1 MNLHSQRNEKYL
13 VNYKRRTVWKNNKK
27 SQAYLPWSF
36 WWNKWA
42 CVHGQVH
49 KNSGRN
55 RCTLSEVFCHLKR
68 ELKKKK
74 KTSNNRCY
82 NAVSYDTTGSFGSPG
97 ERKGAHLS
105 CAEILEKD
113 WSWFSAVLH
122 TECFTQSRSPIN
134 ACGIELTE
142 LHWKEK
148 RTQGIGDFKSLL
160 QEGQFQVET
169 KILNLW
175 ICLLGTGDIY
185 ILKGEQI
192 TNIRIGTA

>member
-1 MNLHSQRNEKYL
+1 MHTQRGVLPLEK
-13 VNYKRRTVWKNNKK
+13 RI
-27 SQAYLPWSF
+27 
-36 WWNKWA
+36 
-42 CVHGQVH
+42 
-49 KNSGRN
+49 
-55 RCTLSEVFCHLKR
+55 
-68 ELKKKK
+68 KKK

-192 TNIRIGTA
+192 TNIRIGTAEHLVWSMITSWSIYIWYLKEDTNF